1 MSAVRFKNNGNIT
14 VAKGIKS
21 VKVTLTIK
29 WDFEGPFVGTVFADA
44 PVSLRTL
51 SLTADNKS
59 VSWDR
64 FTDAP
69 DPKSGNYTFTFKLS
83 SSADSGNTYNVSYD
97 ASPSSSSDSKLTFKK
112 STASGYGTDIIIVK
126 LSYETPEYYTST
138 ASPTPE
144 EPATGD
150 TPQDNVYYNDV
161 TCPTPVPWSSLL
173 PTCGSAPSGLNSTD
187 GLQISKTGKDQITL
201 NLKNYANKLV
211 TLKITHQTSADWTQI
226 FDFNIPTCSDISPNT
241 GGTPYAKSG
250 YSNGNISGTNIFYVY
265 NVDGGD
271 YDYVFNNS
279 SIPGPRPTRT
289 NYRKECTTTTS
300 TNETG
305 GTDTTTTCVCIS
317 YTETYTGAWPH
328 CPTGVAISKNGGDKV
343 QWQYEDGGGGNYDD
357 QYVTVEVVSVRN
369 AISAS
374 GPICTSSLK
383 NNVWITDGN
392 DLSANGNCISDYK
405 DHSDK
410 IRFRIPSLR
419 ESRTSLPT
427 PLCYSEFRG
436 VAGAAAPGEDLGSAS
451 SEYSVLHTY
460 DRDFL
465 RTLSLVADSNLTVQ
479 AFNDDD
485 TYVSTYNEPEPASD
499 TNLGTLDRKY
509 YTVTFNDGTE
519 VSPDATNISIAV
531 GQNVTAGGL
540 NVTPTVFKKE
550 QVNTNTLRVW
560 FYINYQETISD
571 TEDII
576 HVFDD
581 TANTDGELSEL
592 ITPDVTVTSL
602 EKTDPGV
609 SDPAYETLNASNK
622 KHYRI
627 VFSDSDS
634 TIVEADGSNIDII
647 LNQNKTAAGV
657 TASIGVSKKQKV
669 DDKTL
674 DVWFTAYYTDRPAGE
689 ELDNAFARDW
699 SISREKVENFSGNV
713 FPRSWYLDK

>member
-1 MSAVRFKNNGNIT
+1 MSVVRFNESGNIR
-14 VAKGIKS
+14 AGSGIK
-21 VKVTLTIK
+21 KATVTLTIK
-29 WDFEGPFVGTVFADA
+29 WKLTNILSFNYVLSA
-44 PVSLRTL
+44 L
-51 SLTADNKS
+51 SL
-59 VSWDR
+59 
-64 FTDAP
+64 
-69 DPKSGNYTFTFKLS
+69 
-83 SSADSGNTYNVSYD
+83 SADSRDVSWNRFAGGGPDPIEDSVTRSFKVSASPDSGNIYQVSYSGGGGGTPSTS
-97 ASPSSSSDSKLTFKK
+97 ASPTSSGDSRLVFDNGNDRAVIT
-112 STASGYGTDIIIVK
+112 
-126 LSYETPEYYTST
+126 LSYVVDEYYTST
-138 ASPTPE
+138 APPTPDT
-144 EPATGD
+144 PATGD
-150 TPQDNVYYNDV
+150 TPQDNTYYNDV
-161 TCPTPVPWSSLL
+161 TCPTPVPWESLL
-173 PTCGSAPSGLNSTD
+173 PTCGSAPTGLNSTD

-211 TLKITHQTSADWTQI
+211 TLKITHQTSADWTQS
-226 FDFNIPTCSDISPNT
+226 FDFNIPNCSDISPNT
-241 GGTPYAKSG
+241 GGTPYSKSG
-250 YSNGNISGTNIFYVY
+250 YSNGNISGTNTFYVY
-265 NVDGGD
+265 NIDGGD
-271 YDYVFNNS
+271 YDYIFNHS

-317 YTETYTGAWPH
+317 YTETYAGTWPH
-328 CPTGVAISKNGGDKV
+328 CPTGVAVSKNGGDKV

-369 AISAS
+369 AIGAS

-383 NNVWITDGN
+383 NNVWITDNN

-410 IRFRIPSLR
+410 IRFRIPSLKQ
-419 ESRTSLPT
+419 SKTTLPI

-436 VAGAAAPGEDLGSAS
+436 IAGAAAPGDDLGSAS

-460 DRDFL
+460 DRDFFS
-465 RTLSLVADSNLTVQ
+465 TLSLVTTNSITVQ

-485 TYVSTYNEPEPASD
+485 TYVSPYNESD
-499 TNLGTLDRKY
+499 PSSNTNLGTLDRKY

-519 VSPDATNISIAV
+519 VSPNATNISIAV
-531 GQNVTAGGL
+531 GQSITAGGL

-576 HVFDD
+576 HIFDD
-581 TANTDGELSEL
+581 TANTDGELSKL
-592 ITPDVTVTSL
+592 ITSDVTVTSL

-627 VFSDSDS
+627 VFSDS

-674 DVWFTAYYTDRPAGE
+674 DVWFTAYYTDRPAGQ

-713 FPRSWYLDK
+713 FPRSWYLNK